1 MTTRADHR
9 VAHRFGGVWTEIKLK
24 ALADYLQFYQSVLR
38 GEKFET
44 WYVDAFAGTGDRHAL
59 IETGG
64 IFDAKPHGLE
74 ERLLEGSAR
83 KALRIDPPFDHFWF
97 AEQNKKRAAA
107 LSALRSEFVGRDIQ
121 IRPGEANAE
130 LRRLFTSSP
139 WIGRDAWKQRAV
151 VFLDPYGMSV
161 DWATLKLLA
170 DTQRADVWYLFPR
183 AAVVRQLAHDLNAI
197 DADKRLRLKQIFG
210 GEEWVQE
217 FYRARPA
224 QGGLFDESAGLTR
237 ERVVTSAQIAA
248 FARKKF
254 GTLFGYVS
262 APLPLT
268 VKSQDQFE
276 LYCLSN
282 NTRAYGLIKKGV
294 DWVLKK
300 YGAAS
305 RRGSCP

>member
-1 MTTRADHR
+1 M
-9 VAHRFGGVWTEIKLK
+9 WTEIKLK

-139 WIGRDAWKQRAV
+139 WIGRDAWPYARA
-151 VFLDPYGMSV
+151 LCP
-161 DWATLKLLA
+161 LA
-170 DTQRADVWYLFPR
+170 QEGDGAQAAALHL
-183 AAVVRQLAHDLNAI
+183 AAVWRSA
-197 DADKRLRLKQIFG
+197 
-210 GEEWVQE
+210 
-217 FYRARPA
+217 RAQA
-224 QGGLFDESAGLTR
+224 Q
-237 ERVVTSAQIAA
+237 
-248 FARKKF
+248 
-254 GTLFGYVS
+254 
-262 APLPLT
+262 
-268 VKSQDQFE
+268 
-276 LYCLSN
+276 
-282 NTRAYGLIKKGV
+282 
-294 DWVLKK
+294 
-300 YGAAS
+300 
-305 RRGSCP
+305 

>member
-1 MTTRADHR
+1 MRY
-9 VAHRFGGVWTEIKLK
+9 VL
-24 ALADYLQFYQSVLR
+24 ALAV
-38 GEKFET
+38 
-44 WYVDAFAGTGDRHAL
+44 
-59 IETGG
+59 
-64 IFDAKPHGLE
+64 
-74 ERLLEGSAR
+74 
-83 KALRIDPPFDHFWF
+83 
-97 AEQNKKRAAA
+97 
-107 LSALRSEFVGRDIQ
+107 
-121 IRPGEANAE
+121 
-130 LRRLFTSSP
+130 FTSSP